1 MQAPPQCDTTDMAK
15 DIITVRVL
23 QQDTQDEIKIG
34 AGFPIWNDQLDQVE
48 ENTRKQYDQRLE
60 WCGGFQAGCEKY
72 YKRIALVDADTL
84 QSIREIYPGKE
95 A

>member
-1 MQAPPQCDTTDMAK
+1 MTK

-34 AGFPIWNDQLDQVE
+34 AGFPIWEDQVDQVA

-60 WCGGFQAGCEKY
+60 WCGGFQEGCKRY
-72 YKRIALVDADTL
+72 FKRIALVDADTF
-84 QSIREIYPGKE
+84 QSVKEIYPGKE

>member
-1 MQAPPQCDTTDMAK
+1 MAK

-34 AGFPIWNDQLDQVE
+34 AGFPIWEDQLDQVE
-48 ENTRKQYDQRLE
+48 KNTRKQYDQRLE
-60 WCGGFQAGCEKY
+60 WCGGFHAGCEKY

-84 QSIREIYPGKE
+84 QSIREIYPRKE
-95 A
+95 S